1 MPELP
6 EVELASRQLRAVA
19 AGQVIASV
27 HVLHAAQ
34 RRHLPLSAQ
43 RALVGRRIDTITR
56 RAKVQ
61 LLHLD
66 DGAVLE
72 VHFRMTGDWAFTT
85 RSDTASTPP
94 HVRVRVVLA
103 SGDIVHLVDSR
114 ALSVV
119 RRHAPGTF
127 TDINAGPE
135 PLDDAFTTE
144 VLRAALATRRG
155 PIKTVLLDQRVVA
168 GIGNI
173 YAAEA
178 LWEARIAPQAP
189 AHALSRA
196 RVARLR
202 DAIVH
207 VLRTAPAS
215 RYYDRANT
223 AGTTPRDDGTGLTMS
238 GSTDAE
244 PWRVY
249 GRHGAPCLRCG
260 SRLLYAALAGRGT
273 CWCGRCQ
280 RR

>member
-6 EVELASRQLRAVA
+6 EVEFARRQLQERAE
-19 AGQVIASV
+19 GQVIATV
-27 HVLHAAQ
+27 AVLHASQ
-34 RRHLPLSAQ
+34 RRHLPAPAQ
-43 RALVGRRIDTITR
+43 RALVGRRIVEVRR

-72 VHFRMTGDWAFTT
+72 VHFRMTGDWAFTAQGDAVP
-85 RSDTASTPP
+85 SYA
-94 HVRVRVVLA
+94 RVQLTLA
-103 SGDIVHLVDSR
+103 SGVTVHLVDSR

-127 TDINAGPE
+127 TDIDAGPE
-135 PLDDAFTTE
+135 PLNDAFTAD
-144 VLRAALATRRG
+144 VLRAALASRRG
-155 PIKTVLLDQRVVA
+155 PIKAVLLDQRVIA
-168 GIGNI
+168 GVGNI

-178 LWEARIAPQAP
+178 LWEARIAPQTP
-189 AHALSRA
+189 AHVLSPA

-215 RYYDRANT
+215 RYYERA
-223 AGTTPRDDGTGLTMS
+223 ASTPRDDGTGLTLS
-238 GSTDAE
+238 GTTDAE

-249 GRHGAPCLRCG
+249 DRAGEPCLRCG
-260 SRLLYAALAGRGT
+260 SRLQYAALAGRGT
-273 CWCGRCQ
+273 YWCGRCQ